1 MPPSETALARQE
13 PQAVRRYALKTNAP
27 PRKGLVDYHRDL
39 SDEQRAV
46 ALCDPL
52 PTLVVAGAGSGKT
65 RALTY
70 RVAHLLETGTP
81 PERIL
86 LLTFTNKSSREM
98 MTRVGQLCRV
108 DTRRM
113 WGGTFHHVAHALLR
127 EHAPR
132 LGYAD
137 RFGLLDREDAK
148 EVMASATADLGYGV
162 GQRRFPR
169 ADAMI
174 DLYSTA
180 VNTQRPLAEVL
191 ASDAPQFVALEAEI
205 LKVARRFAERKAQM
219 NAMDFD
225 DLLLNWKRLLHDL
238 PPDSLQKRFSAVL
251 VDEYQDTNKLQGEI
265 IDAMATTHGNVLVV
279 GDDAQSIYAFRGAH
293 FDNILKFPERYP
305 HCQQFTLI
313 TNYRSTPPILALAN
327 ASIACNRKQF
337 HKELRAHREGGVLP
351 ALVPLRDV
359 HQQAEFVA
367 QRLLELREEG
377 IPLREMAVL
386 YRAHT
391 HSMELQMELA
401 RRGIP
406 FIVRAGVRFFEQAHI
421 KDVLAHLKFV
431 ANPQDEISFK
441 RIVKLVPGI
450 GAASADALWNQV
462 SEAVRHGRDPRFDE
476 QAVPPKARPGL
487 RQLREALAQIR
498 ALRSQPSEMIRC
510 VLHEGG
516 YSEALKVRYA
526 NAQAR
531 YDDVVQLSDYA
542 LQTDSLEQLLADLT
556 LLDSLEAEDVVEGA
570 EPDEKLTLSS
580 VHQAKGLEWRA
591 VFLIWLAD
599 GRFPS
604 APALRAQEGEEEE
617 RRLFYVAVTRAKD
630 ELYLTYPM
638 MQEERDQA
646 RVLMRPSR
654 FLDELSASAPPF
666 EKWAIE
672 PEPPAKLLEE

>member
-1 MPPSETALARQE
+1 MPDETALAQQE
-13 PQAVRRYALKTNAP
+13 PLQPAVRRYALKTSAP
-27 PRKGLVDYHRDL
+27 ARKGLVDYDRDL

-46 ALCDPL
+46 ALCDAC
-52 PTLVVAGAGSGKT
+52 PTLVIAGAGSGKT

-70 RVAHLLETGTP
+70 RVAHLIESGSP
-81 PERIL
+81 PEKLL
-86 LLTFTNKSSREM
+86 LLTFTNKAAREM
-98 MTRVGQLCRV
+98 MARVGQICRIE
-108 DTRRM
+108 TRRM
-113 WGGTFHHVAHALLR
+113 WGGTFHHVAHGLLR
-127 EHAPR
+127 EHASR

-137 RFGLLDREDAK
+137 RFGLLDREDSK

-169 ADAMI
+169 PDALI
-174 DLYSTA
+174 DLYSSA
-180 VNTQRPLAEVL
+180 INTQRPLAEVIAL
-191 ASDAPQFVALEAEI
+191 ESPQFVALEDEI
-205 LKVARRFAERKAQM
+205 LCVARRFAERKAQM

-225 DLLLNWKRLLHDL
+225 DLLLNWKRLLVEV
-238 PPDSLQKRFSAVL
+238 PAARESISRRFSAVL
-251 VDEYQDTNKLQGEI
+251 VDEYQDTNRLQGEI
-265 IDAMATTHGNVLVV
+265 VDAMAAPHGNALVV
-279 GDDAQSIYAFRGAH
+279 GDDAHSIYAFRGAH
-293 FDNILKFPERYP
+293 FENILKFPERYP
-305 HCQQFTLI
+305 QCQQFRLV

-327 ASIACNRKQF
+327 ASISSNRKQF
-337 HKELRAHREGGVLP
+337 QKELRAHREGGVLP

-367 QRLLELREEG
+367 QRVLELREEG

-406 FIVRAGVRFFEQAHI
+406 FRVRAGVRFFEQAH
-421 KDVLAHLKFV
+421 LKFV
-431 ANPQDEISFK
+431 QNPQDELSFK
-441 RIVKLVPGI
+441 RIVKLVPGV
-450 GAASADALWNQV
+450 GAVSADALWAQV
-462 SEAVRHGRDPRFDE
+462 EQWLRQGRDPRAQLE
-476 QAVPPKARPGL
+476 ALAQMVPPKARSGL
-487 RQLREALAQIR
+487 RTLAAALQTLVAM
-498 ALRSQPSEMIRC
+498 RSQPSEMIRC
-510 VLHEGG
+510 ILHEGG
-516 YSEALKVRYA
+516 YGEALKQRYA

-531 YDDVVQLSDYA
+531 SDDVLQLADYA
-542 LQTDSLEQLLADLT
+542 LQAESLEQLLADLT

-580 VHQAKGLEWRA
+580 VHQAKGLEWRV

-604 APALRAQEGEEEE
+604 APALRAPDGEEEE

-646 RVLMRPSR
+646 RLLMRPSR
-654 FLDELSASAPPF
+654 FVDELPAAPPPY
-666 EKWAIE
+666 EKWSIE
-672 PEPPAKLLEE
+672 LAPQHELLEE

>member
-1 MPPSETALARQE
+1 
-13 PQAVRRYALKTNAP
+13 
-27 PRKGLVDYHRDL
+27 
-39 SDEQRAV
+39 
-46 ALCDPL
+46 
-52 PTLVVAGAGSGKT
+52 
-65 RALTY
+65 
-70 RVAHLLETGTP
+70 
-81 PERIL
+81 
-86 LLTFTNKSSREM
+86 
-98 MTRVGQLCRV
+98 
-108 DTRRM
+108 
-113 WGGTFHHVAHALLR
+113 
-127 EHAPR
+127 
-132 LGYAD
+132 
-137 RFGLLDREDAK
+137 
-148 EVMASATADLGYGV
+148 
-162 GQRRFPR
+162 
-169 ADAMI
+169 
-174 DLYSTA
+174 
-180 VNTQRPLAEVL
+180 
-191 ASDAPQFVALEAEI
+191 
-205 LKVARRFAERKAQM
+205 
-219 NAMDFD
+219 
-225 DLLLNWKRLLHDL
+225 
-238 PPDSLQKRFSAVL
+238 
-251 VDEYQDTNKLQGEI
+251 
-265 IDAMATTHGNVLVV
+265 
-279 GDDAQSIYAFRGAH
+279 
-293 FDNILKFPERYP
+293 
-305 HCQQFTLI
+305 
-313 TNYRSTPPILALAN
+313 
-327 ASIACNRKQF
+327 
-337 HKELRAHREGGVLP
+337 
-351 ALVPLRDV
+351 
-359 HQQAEFVA
+359 
-367 QRLLELREEG
+367 
-377 IPLREMAVL
+377 
-386 YRAHT
+386 
-391 HSMELQMELA
+391 
-401 RRGIP
+401 
-406 FIVRAGVRFFEQAHI
+406 VRFFEQAHI